1 MARRPRTKL
10 TMMNNP
16 PFFAIYTGRES
27 DRDADLLVIFANRD
41 ERTTLD
47 VDGTRQNLESEGETV
62 HVREFNRLADIPDV
76 LQPKSVADIFPGPAG
91 DYLMNRA
98 QLEAIDPFGSEQA
111 VENHFNQPR
120 EEREFVGDEVMSRPH
135 TKLEA
140 VAAMKALHGFIGES
154 QRSCL
159 ADAMRG
165 EEKQFFF
172 DKLCELADRV
182 AKMPET
188 YQTEGQGDDAIVH
201 LHYFACGACNWYIT
215 EKDKGTGEERTAGT
229 VEQHQ
234 ATGWADLGDP
244 MNAEFGYISIVEIL
258 AAGGE
263 LDLYFTPKPLKECK
277 KC

>member
-1 MARRPRTKL
+1 
-10 TMMNNP
+10 MMNNP

-111 VENHFNQPR
+111 VENHFKQPR

-188 YQTEGQGDDAIVH
+188 YQTEGHGDDAIVH
-201 LHYFACGACNWYIT
+201 LHYFAGGEDFHDGDVTKFGVHGVAEVGPAGGLVLLDGA
-215 EKDKGTGEERTAGT
+215 GGALFLRAL
-229 VEQHQ
+229 VF
-234 ATGWADLGDP
+234 LGDEP
-244 MNAEFGYISIVEIL
+244 VAG

>member
-1 MARRPRTKL
+1 
-10 TMMNNP
+10 MN
-16 PFFAIYTGRES
+16 FTAIYTERPGPEMV
-27 DRDADLLVIFANRD
+27 ADILVIFAQRD
-41 ERTTLD
+41 ELSRSD
-47 VDGTRQNLESEGETV
+47 IADTRQNLEAEGLIVYAKDAATLAEFSET
-62 HVREFNRLADIPDV
+62 IPT
-76 LQPKSVADIFPGPAG
+76 PKPPSILDAFEGPAG
-91 DYLMNRA
+91 DYLRQTNGMNRA
-98 QLEAIDPFGSEQA
+98 QLEAIGTPNSDSAGAPASSTA
-111 VENHFNQPR
+111 VSSLPK
-120 EEREFVGDEVMSRPH
+120 

-188 YQTEGQGDDAIVH
+188 YQTEGHGDDAIVH

-215 EKDKGTGEERTAGT
+215 EKDKGTGEERAAGA

-263 LDLYFTPKPLKECK
+263 LDLYFTPKTLKECK

>member
-1 MARRPRTKL
+1 
-10 TMMNNP
+10 MNPHMN
-16 PFFAIYTGRES
+16 FTAIYTERPGPEMIADILVIFSRRDELS
-27 DRDADLLVIFANRD
+27 DRDI
-41 ERTTLD
+41 
-47 VDGTRQNLESEGETV
+47 DGTRQNLEAEGLIVYTKDAATLAEFTET
-62 HVREFNRLADIPDV
+62 IPT
-76 LQPKSVADIFPGPAG
+76 PKPPSILEANGR
-91 DYLMNRA
+91 NA
-98 QLEAIDPFGSEQA
+98 QLEAIDTFGSEQA

-172 DKLCELADRV
+172 DKLCEYAGRIT
-182 AKMPET
+182 AMPQT
-188 YQTEGQGDDAIVH
+188 YDQDGKGDDAIVH
-201 LHYFACGACNWYIT
+201 LHYFIGSCDWFIT
-215 EKDKGTGEERTAGT
+215 EKDKGTGEERAAGA